1 MGWKHEVSTTM
12 DEDISEGQ
20 HTVLDTKE
28 FVDQTFVG
36 QLGEHRSDHVHPSID
51 NNERIKFNRYTTG

>member
-1 MGWKHEVSTTM
+1 MGWKQEVNTITDKDVSG
-12 DEDISEGQ
+12 GQ

-28 FVDQTFVG
+28 FIDQPLVG

-51 NNERIKFNRYTTG
+51 DNERVKFTRYTTD